1 MSGKRDLFNVV
12 NIVGSSLFHWI
23 TLALIIIAC
32 IIIGI
37 ETNHEFYSENS
48 WWLHSLDRVIISLFA
63 VELTLRYI
71 AAVKAATQTGLKKY
85 LVFFTDGWH
94 VIDSVVVLVCLLPSH
109 IEYFAVLR
117 TLRILRVF
125 LLIDELPRL
134 KLLVNALI
142 KSVPSMGYV
151 MLLLMLHFFAYSVI
165 ATDLFGDKN
174 TELFGSIGT
183 SFVTLFI
190 VVTGDDWGNIMKS
203 VVSNSSSIPPL
214 IITLYFIS
222 FMVIGAMIFLNLFIG
237 VITNE
242 ISEIKSEDERN
253 RIKRKS
259 SSNLQNGSF
268 DDVIA
273 SLESQMLQISATVT
287 QLKSARE
294 KNNIV

>member
-1 MSGKRDLFNVV
+1 MAGKQDLF
-12 NIVGSSLFHWI
+12 IVKIVKSSFFHWI

-37 ETNHEFYSENS
+37 ETNHEFYSENY
-48 WWLHSLDRVIISLFA
+48 WWLHLLDRIVISLFA
-63 VELTLRYI
+63 AELVLRYI
-71 AAVKAATQTGLKKY
+71 ADVKTTSQKGLKKY

-94 VIDSVVVLVCLLPSH
+94 VIDTVVVLVCLLPAH

-165 ATDLFGDKN
+165 ATDLFGDEN
-174 TELFGSIGT
+174 VELFGSIGT

-190 VVTGDDWGNIMKS
+190 VVTGDDWGNIMKN
-203 VVSNSSSIPPL
+203 VIHNSSSLPPM

-242 ISEIKSEDERN
+242 ISEIKTEDERN

-259 SSNLQNGSF
+259 LSGETNESI

-273 SLESQMLQISATVT
+273 SLESQMLQISATVA

-294 KNNIV
+294 KNNVA

>member
-1 MSGKRDLFNVV
+1 MMSRKQGLFNIVD
-12 NIVGSSLFHWI
+12 IVGSTFFHWL

-32 IIIGI
+32 VIIGI
-37 ETNHEFYSENS
+37 ETNHKFYSENY
-48 WWLHSLDRVIISLFA
+48 WWLHLLDRIVISLFA
-63 VELTLRYI
+63 VELLLRYI
-71 AAVKAATQTGLKKY
+71 ACVKTTTKIGPKKY

-94 VIDSVVVLVCLLPSH
+94 VIDTVVVLVCLLPAH

-174 TELFGSIGT
+174 AELFGSIGT

-203 VVSNSSSIPPL
+203 VIHNSSSLPPI

-242 ISEIKSEDERN
+242 ISEIKSEDEKNRN
-253 RIKRKS
+253 KGNPLCDTHKS
-259 SSNLQNGSF
+259 I
-268 DDVIA
+268 DEAIV
-273 SLESQMLQISATVT
+273 SLESQILQISTTVM
-287 QLKSARE
+287 QLKSIRD
-294 KNNIV
+294 KNNI